1 MKRFSDKRQIKQ
13 ISSNPLKQNETQ
25 IHPLTLEILK
35 NNENKNIVL
44 TQFWLSN
51 EDNDSNLLKVTF
63 QNNKHLVK
71 SRSDKDNMEIP
82 NLSLPLD
89 NVLHIYGINNY
100 DELITK
106 IEENKSNTKT
116 IYRLINIFTRIEF
129 DELKKFNNSLI
140 KIFKLVFEN
149 KKLDDEFIK
158 KFLKKWFQGKS
169 KDDFFLNIC
178 IDFENFLG

>member
-13 ISSNPLKQNETQ
+13 ISSNPLRQNETQ
-25 IHPLTLEILK
+25 IHPLTLELLK
-35 NNENKNIVL
+35 NNENKNVVL
-44 TQFWLSN
+44 TQFWL
-51 EDNDSNLLKVTF
+51 ENDSDLLKVTF

-89 NVLHIYGINNY
+89 NVLKIYGINNY
-100 DELITK
+100 NELILK
-106 IEENKSNTKT
+106 IEEDKSNIKT

-129 DELKKFNNSLI
+129 DELKKINNSLI

-158 KFLKKWFQGKS
+158 KFLKKWFQEKS

-178 IDFENFLG
+178 NDFENFLG